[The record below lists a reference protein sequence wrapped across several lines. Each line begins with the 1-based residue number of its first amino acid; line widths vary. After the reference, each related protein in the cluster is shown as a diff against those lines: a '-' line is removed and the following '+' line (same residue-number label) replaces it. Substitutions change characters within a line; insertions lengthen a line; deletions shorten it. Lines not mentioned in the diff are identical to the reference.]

1 MIRLQ
6 NIPSQS
12 KIIDFVAKNEKS
24 SPKDIQNHTVSITRP
39 TLSRYLKELK
49 ELTII
54 VPSGR
59 GRSTTY
65 SLSKVGIKSYPYDL
79 SLYDSPH
86 QTTEPILFNHSLFEY
101 CPTLFTEDE
110 KRILEK
116 TNTFYNAWGKS
127 TGTEYQALAFERCA
141 IEFSWKSSKIE
152 GNTYTLLETENL
164 IKNREEAHGK
174 DHNDAVMILN
184 QKHVFDLMYED
195 KIFTTISAPT
205 LIDIHKL
212 LVQDLPISHGIR
224 TNNVGITGT
233 QYSPLGISSQIHEAL
248 EDLFKLL
255 PKIKDPLEQAIV
267 ALAGIAYIQPFADGN
282 KRTSRHFAN
291 LILHLSNLPPVAW
304 RTVNEVEY
312 KKAMIAFYEL
322 GNIEPI
328 KEMWVRHYQET
339 VAAFFSN
346 GKK

>member
-1 MIRLQ
+1 MIRLS

-12 KIIDFVAKNEKS
+12 KIVDFIAKNEKS
-24 SPKDIQNHTVSITRP
+24 SPKDIQNHVGTITRP

-49 ELTII
+49 ELGII
-54 VPSGR
+54 TPSGK
-59 GRSTTY
+59 GRSTLY
-65 SLSKVGIKSYPYDL
+65 SLQKRGIKSYSYDL
-79 SLYDSPH
+79 SLYDDPH
-86 QTTEPILFNHSLFEY
+86 QTPTTILFNHDLFES
-101 CPTLFTEDE
+101 CTGLFTQEEQRALQDVSALY
-110 KRILEK
+110 RAWD
-116 TNTFYNAWGKS
+116 TNTEA
-127 TGTEYQALAFERCA
+127 EYKNLAFERCA

-164 IKNREEAHGK
+164 IKNKEEAQGK
-174 DHNDAVMILN
+174 DHDDAIMILN
-184 QKHVFDLMYED
+184 QKKVFDLIYKTETF
-195 KIFTTISAPT
+195 INISIPT

-212 LVQDLPISHGIR
+212 LVEELPISHGIR

-233 QYSPLGISSQIHEAL
+233 QYSPLGISSQIKEAL
-248 EDLFKLL
+248 ENLFELL
-255 PKIKDPLEQAIV
+255 PKIKDPIEQAIV

-291 LILHLSNLPPVAW
+291 LILHTHNLPPVAW

-339 VAAFFSN
+339 VIAFFSS
-346 GKK
+346 